1 MGRVLAVARVM
12 VTPEHE
18 EEYIRTVHALAEL
31 GAGRG
36 QHLWLFR
43 SGDTPGTFMEFSESR
58 TEHSHRARAS
68 RTDME
73 AKLEARLM
81 QLGRYAPG
89 FRELWE
95 EVPAPEPE
103 PDDAAEAE

>member
-1 MGRVLAVARVM
+1 MARLLSIARATVP
-12 VTPEHE
+12 PERE
-18 EEYIRTVHALAEL
+18 EEYIRTIHALAEL

-43 SGDTPGTFMEFSESR
+43 SGEVPGTYIEFSESA

-68 RTDME
+68 RTDLE

-81 QLGRYAPG
+81 ELARYAPG
-89 FRELWE
+89 FRDLWE
-95 EVPAPEPE
+95 EVAAPAKDDAEEPE
-103 PDDAAEAE
+103 S

>member
-1 MGRVLAVARVM
+1 MGRVLSIARVT
-12 VTPEHE
+12 VTPGLE
-18 EEYIRTVHALAEL
+18 EEYVRTVHALAEL

-43 SGDTPGTFMEFSESR
+43 STTAPGTFIEFSESR

-73 AKLEARLM
+73 TKLELRLAEIAH
-81 QLGRYAPG
+81 YAPG
-89 FRELWE
+89 AEELWD
-95 EVPAPEPE
+95 EVPAPQPFDAE
-103 PDDAAEAE
+103 DDE

>member
-1 MGRVLAVARVM
+1 MTRLLSIARATVL
-12 VTPEHE
+12 PESE
-18 EEYIRTVHALAEL
+18 DEYIRTVHALAEL

-43 SGDTPGTFMEFSESR
+43 SGEEPGAYIEFSESA

-68 RTDME
+68 RTDLE

-81 QLGRYAPG
+81 ALARYAPG
-89 FRELWE
+89 FRDLWE
-95 EVPAPEPE
+95 EVPAPAK
-103 PDDAAEAE
+103 DDAEETES

>member
-1 MGRVLAVARVM
+1 MGRLLSIARATVAPDR
-12 VTPEHE
+12 ED
-18 EEYIRTVHALAEL
+18 EYVRTIHALAEL

-43 SGDTPGTFMEFSESR
+43 SGEQPGAYLEFSESA

-68 RTDME
+68 RTDLE

-81 QLGRYAPG
+81 ELARYAPG
-89 FRELWE
+89 FRDLWE
-95 EVPAPEPE
+95 EVPAPARDDAEEPE
-103 PDDAAEAE
+103 S